1 MRDRLRLRL
10 PLWVTPRFLYILGGI
25 AAALAA
31 APGFAPL
38 LAVAALAGAALLVAT
53 VADLAI
59 GPRPSRLTIAREPVR
74 HFALRVSA
82 RIGYAV
88 ENRSGYDVRVGTVES
103 PARTIA
109 YDDDEAIGDVPPR
122 SRTTFSRAV
131 TPVAR
136 GADAFGTI
144 YAWYENRLGLIRR
157 RLVVPAPAPFRVY
170 PDLSAV
176 ERYGALHMRNR
187 LIEAGLRKMRLKGT
201 GTEFESLRDYASGD
215 EFRAIDWKASARR
228 GKLIVAQHE
237 VERSQ
242 NVMIVLDCG
251 RLMTPRLE
259 DQRKFDFAITAALS
273 VATIAGL
280 ANDKVGAVAFA
291 RDILAAS
298 APRSTRASIAGLSEM
313 LYDLEPRFEES
324 DYAKAFAYLRDRLHK
339 RSMIVFFTDVI
350 DPVAQSAVLAELGTL
365 AKRHLVVCVF
375 MNDAAVANALAAPVT
390 GANGAYEAAVALG
403 LDHERRAAA
412 ATLNARGIITI
423 DVPARKLTTALIDQ
437 YLRVK
442 ARGLI

>member
-1 MRDRLRLRL
+1 MRSRLQIRL
-10 PLWVTPRFLYILGGI
+10 PLWVTPRFLYLLGGI
-25 AAALAA
+25 AVLLAA
-31 APGFAPL
+31 APGFKPL
-38 LAVAALAGAALLVAT
+38 LALSALLGFGLVVAT
-53 VADLAI
+53 IADLAI
-59 GPRPSRLTIAREPVR
+59 GPRRTALTFEREPVR
-74 HFALRVSA
+74 HFALRVRA
-82 RIGYAV
+82 TIPYAV
-88 ENRSGYDVRVGTVES
+88 TNRSGFDARVGIVET
-103 PARTIA
+103 PVRTIG
-109 YDDDEAIGDVPPR
+109 YDEDEAICDAPPR
-122 SRTTFSRAV
+122 SRTTLARAV
-131 TPVAR
+131 TPIAR
-136 GADAFGTI
+136 GADAFGTL
-144 YAWYENRLGLIRR
+144 YVWFENRLGLIRR
-157 RLVVPAPAPFRVY
+157 RVVVPAPMPFRVY

-187 LIEAGLRKMRLKGT
+187 LIEAGLRRMRLKGS
-201 GTEFESLRDYASGD
+201 GTEFESLRDYTTGD

-242 NVMIVLDCG
+242 NVMLVLDCG

-273 VATIAGL
+273 VASIAGL

-291 RDILAAS
+291 REILAAS
-298 APRSTRASIAGLSEM
+298 APRSTRASISVLSEM

-324 DYAKAFAYLRDRLHK
+324 DYAKAFAYLRGHLHK

-375 MNDAAVANALAAPVT
+375 MNDAAVANALAAPVRN
-390 GANGAYEAAVALG
+390 AASAYEAAVALG
-403 LDHERRAAA
+403 LDYERRAAA
-412 ATLNARGIITI
+412 ANLNARGIITI

>member
-1 MRDRLRLRL
+1 MRIRL

-25 AAALAA
+25 AVVLAA

-38 LAVAALAGAALLVAT
+38 LGLAVVAGVALALAT

-59 GPRPSRLTIAREPVR
+59 GPRRSQLTIEREPVR
-74 HFALRVSA
+74 HFALRVGA
-82 RIGYAV
+82 QIPYAV
-88 ENRSGYDVRVGTVES
+88 ENRSAYDVRVGIVEA
-103 PARTIA
+103 PTRTIS
-109 YDDDEAIGDVPPR
+109 YDEDEAICDASPR
-122 SRTTFSRAV
+122 SRTTFARPV

-136 GADAFGTI
+136 GADAFGTL

-157 RLVVPAPAPFRVY
+157 RAVVPAPMPFRVY

-187 LIEAGLRKMRLKGT
+187 LIEAGLRRMRLKGS

-291 RDILAAS
+291 REILAAS

-375 MNDAAVANALAAPVT
+375 MNDAAVINALAVPVT
-390 GANGAYEAAVALG
+390 TAGGAYEASVALG
-403 LDHERRAAA
+403 LDYERRAAA
-412 ATLNARGIITI
+412 ANLNARGIITI

>member
-1 MRDRLRLRL
+1 MRSRLQVRL
-10 PLWVTPRFLYILGGI
+10 PLWVTPRFLYLLGGI
-25 AAALAA
+25 AVVLAA
-31 APGFAPL
+31 APGFKPL
-38 LAVAALAGAALLVAT
+38 LALSALLGFALVVAT
-53 VADLAI
+53 FADLAI
-59 GPRPSRLTIAREPVR
+59 GPRRSALTFAREPVS
-74 HFALRVSA
+74 HFALRVRAEIS
-82 RIGYAV
+82 YVV
-88 ENRSGYDVRVGTVES
+88 ENRSGQDVRAGIVES
-103 PARTIA
+103 PTRTVS
-109 YDDDEAIGDVPPR
+109 YDHDEATCGAPPR
-122 SRTTFSRAV
+122 SRTTFARPV

-136 GADAFGTI
+136 GADTFGTL
-144 YAWYENRLGLIRR
+144 YAWFENRLGLIRR
-157 RLVVPAPAPFRVY
+157 RVVVPAPMPFRVY

-187 LIEAGLRKMRLKGT
+187 LIEAGLRRMRLKGS
-201 GTEFESLRDYASGD
+201 GTEFESLRDYAIGD

-273 VATIAGL
+273 VASIAGL

-291 RDILAAS
+291 REILAAS

-324 DYAKAFAYLRDRLHK
+324 DYAKAFAYLRGHLHK

-375 MNDAAVANALAAPVT
+375 MNDAAVASALAVPMTTVA
-390 GANGAYEAAVALG
+390 GAYEAAVALG
-403 LDHERRAAA
+403 LDYERRSAAA
-412 ATLNARGIITI
+412 NLNARGIITI
-423 DVPARKLTTALIDQ
+423 DVPARRLTTALIDQ